1 MSGYNIK
8 NKYVRKMMETNEKIW
23 IIAKN
28 AAFRV
33 GFIANTREIHLY
45 ASAIYAAMMWGW
57 SDRMKEMEGG

>member
-1 MSGYNIK
+1 
-8 NKYVRKMMETNEKIW
+8 MMETNEKIW